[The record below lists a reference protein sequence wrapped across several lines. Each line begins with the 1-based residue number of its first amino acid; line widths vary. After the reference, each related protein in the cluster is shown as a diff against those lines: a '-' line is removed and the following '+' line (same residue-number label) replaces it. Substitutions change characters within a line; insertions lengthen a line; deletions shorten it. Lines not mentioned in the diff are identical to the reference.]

1 MGMRCGRSIH
11 LRIHR
16 HLLAELHRQQHP
28 RTLRQCRQFYAVYP
42 LIWQTVSAKSPAAL
56 DAAVGAI
63 AESDLEAA
71 LMANL
76 QWART
81 AVRGTKVHP

>member
-1 MGMRCGRSIH
+1 M
-11 LRIHR
+11 
-16 HLLAELHRQQHP
+16 
-28 RTLRQCRQFYAVYP
+28 
-42 LIWQTVSAKSPAAL
+42 WQTLSATSPAAL